1 MPNDFKVGHITHRLH
16 EQRERLHENIA
27 LRKRMLENTYLNQMR
42 VEKHHLIDRI
52 TRLQPGP
59 QKVLLKQRLA
69 KLNAQLGN

>member
-1 MPNDFKVGHITHRLH
+1 MPNGFRIGNVVHHLH

-27 LRKRMLENTYLNQMR
+27 LRKRMLENTFLNQMR
-42 VEKHHLIDRI
+42 VGKHNLIDRI

-69 KLNAQLGN
+69 KLNAQLGK